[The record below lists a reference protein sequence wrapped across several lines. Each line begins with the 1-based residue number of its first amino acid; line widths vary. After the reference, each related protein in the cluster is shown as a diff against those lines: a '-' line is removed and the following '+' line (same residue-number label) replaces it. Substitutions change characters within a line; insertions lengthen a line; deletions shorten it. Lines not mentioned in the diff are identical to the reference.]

1 MTHLNSVLKRL
12 LQGLQLA
19 ESGIAAVVLVIT
31 TLLIFAQVLNRYW
44 LHFRIMWL
52 GDVALYC
59 FIFFMLVAATV
70 ATWKEGHVTVDAFR
84 DRIYR
89 GKPRG
94 MAIHRAAL
102 TIVTIILLC
111 IFLPLAFDF
120 MLSAIKYPEYGT
132 LARWF
137 NMSWLQITLFIA
149 LAFVLLHLL
158 VIAHRDTNNAIGI
171 YRSQPGGKKP

>member
-1 MTHLNSVLKRL
+1 MNYVKGILKRL
-12 LQGLQLA
+12 LQGVCLA
-19 ESGIAAVVLVIT
+19 ESAVAAFGLIVT

-59 FIFFMLVAATV
+59 FIFLMLVAATI
-70 ATWKEGHVTVDAFR
+70 ATWREGHVAVDAFR
-84 DRIYR
+84 DKAL
-89 GKPRG
+89 GKKPRG
-94 MAIHRAAL
+94 MAIHRASMTVLSIAM
-102 TIVTIILLC
+102 LC
-111 IFLPLAFDF
+111 IVLPLAYDF

-149 LAFVLLHLL
+149 LAFVLVHLL
-158 VIAHRDTNNAIGI
+158 VIAHRDIRDLI
-171 YRSQPGGKKP
+171 RVYRPKTRREKA